1 MAVGLSPMSH
11 LARGVAQREG
21 LKPEGVET
29 WNKARCAA
37 RKPVPGEAG
46 ASMVIWFGGKA
57 RVQPAQDQ
65 PKGHDVRRGLVP
77 LTGSVNG
84 R

>member
-1 MAVGLSPMSH
+1 MAVGLSPIRY

-37 RKPVPGEAG
+37 RKPVPGTAG
-46 ASMVIWFGGKA
+46 ASMQLEICNKF
-57 RVQPAQDQ
+57 
-65 PKGHDVRRGLVP
+65 
-77 LTGSVNG
+77 LTGSLMNDYQNTSFWH
-84 R
+84 

>member
-37 RKPVPGEAG
+37 RKPVPGKAG
-46 ASMVIWFGGKA
+46 ASMLLEPCNTF
-57 RVQPAQDQ
+57 
-65 PKGHDVRRGLVP
+65 
-77 LTGSVNG
+77 LTGSAMNDYQNTSFWH
-84 R
+84 